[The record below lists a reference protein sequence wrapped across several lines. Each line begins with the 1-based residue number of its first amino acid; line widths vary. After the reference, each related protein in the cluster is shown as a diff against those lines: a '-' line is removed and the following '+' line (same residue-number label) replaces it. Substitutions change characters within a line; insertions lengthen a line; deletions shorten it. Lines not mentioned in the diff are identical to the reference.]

1 MFYLLTLRSYKFNLS
16 LNFPLFL
23 AKRIVF
29 RGQRTFSKLIIRVT
43 IGALALAI
51 LAITLSVAI
60 LRGFKDEVTAKQR
73 GFFSDIMIVKQDIN
87 SASEYMPIAL
97 STGDIEAIRNLP
109 NVLSVSPFATKIGI
123 MNVNGEVEGVV
134 LKGIEKNY
142 QQKYLEHI
150 LVRGDTL
157 DFSSGAND
165 QILISEYLADRLE
178 LDVDSS
184 FIMNFVQE
192 NRNRKRK
199 LHVKGVFRTNSAELD
214 NSYVIGALDLIRRLD
229 NLGKE
234 DAGAYEIRIA
244 DFAALE
250 QTTQLVNEELPIDMK
265 ATNVV
270 EHLPDIFNWLDML
283 DMNDDIIFVLMVIVA
298 VINMISALLI
308 TILERT
314 SMIGILKS
322 LGMKNRAIR
331 RIFLYNSCYLIGS
344 GLLIGNI
351 ITWLLY
357 AFQTKLHFFKL
368 DPSIYYIDYVPMTI
382 GWQEAALL
390 NLALVTIAL
399 LVLFVPSMLISR
411 ISPIK
416 TIQFK

>member
-1 MFYLLTLRSYKFNLS
+1 
-16 LNFPLFL
+16 
-23 AKRIVF
+23 
-29 RGQRTFSKLIIRVT
+29 
-43 IGALALAI
+43 
-51 LAITLSVAI
+51 
-60 LRGFKDEVTAKQR
+60 
-73 GFFSDIMIVKQDIN
+73 
-87 SASEYMPIAL
+87 
-97 STGDIEAIRNLP
+97 
-109 NVLSVSPFATKIGI
+109 
-123 MNVNGEVEGVV
+123 
-134 LKGIEKNY
+134 
-142 QQKYLEHI
+142 
-150 LVRGDTL
+150 
-157 DFSSGAND
+157 
-165 QILISEYLADRLE
+165 
-178 LDVDSS
+178 
-184 FIMNFVQE
+184 

-199 LHVKGVFRTNSAELD
+199 LRVKGVFRTNSAELD

-250 QTTQLVNEELPIDMK
+250 QTTRLVSEELPIDMK

-351 ITWLLY
+351 ITW
-357 AFQTKLHFFKL
+357 
-368 DPSIYYIDYVPMTI
+368 
-382 GWQEAALL
+382 
-390 NLALVTIAL
+390 
-399 LVLFVPSMLISR
+399 
-411 ISPIK
+411 
-416 TIQFK
+416 